1 MSTKKNNTHIQRKTR
16 NIEAWATADVCVER
30 EGSTITA
37 QVRLPNGG
45 SAGLVLTVQQAVTL
59 LSMLR
64 DATAIPGVVVTDMVK
79 TADAGNGW
87 TSPENS

>member
-1 MSTKKNNTHIQRKTR
+1 MSTKKNNTHIQRRTR

-45 SAGLVLTVQQAVTL
+45 AAGLVLTVQQAVTL

-64 DATAIPGVVVTDMVK
+64 DATATPGNVVTDMVK
-79 TADAGNGW
+79 KDDAFVSEE
-87 TSPENS
+87 SPNQ